1 MDNYLTIARYGMFL
15 ISYPLSIDRV
25 IMFTGIIETTGT
37 LTAIS
42 PTGGDVRL
50 TINAPK
56 LDFSDV
62 KLGDSIASNGI
73 CLTVV
78 ALDGNNY
85 AVDVSRETLSITAL
99 NAWKV
104 GDTLNLEKAMLP
116 TTRFGGHIV
125 AGHVDGVGKI
135 AKIAKDARSVYIE
148 VAIPPELM
156 KYTADKGSITVDGI
170 SLTTNRIKPSEHIV
184 CLNIIPHTADM
195 TNIARHWLVG
205 RSVNIEVDLVARYL
219 ERLIGAKSGGE
230 LPQSNI
236 TEEFLLKSGF
246 GR

>member
-1 MDNYLTIARYGMFL
+1 
-15 ISYPLSIDRV
+15 
-25 IMFTGIIETTGT
+25 MFTGIIETTGT
-37 LTAIS
+37 LSAIT
-42 PTGGDVRL
+42 PIGGDVRL
-50 TINAPK
+50 TISAPD
-56 LDFSDV
+56 LDFCDV

-78 ALDGNNY
+78 AIDGNSY
-85 AVDVSRETLSITAL
+85 AVDVSRETLAISAL
-99 NAWKV
+99 NVWKV

-170 SLTTNRIKPSEHIV
+170 SLTTNRIKPSENIV
-184 CLNIIPHTADM
+184 CLNIIPHTAEM
-195 TNIARHWLVG
+195 TNIARHWTVG
-205 RSVNIEVDLVARYL
+205 RAVNIEVDLVARYL
-219 ERLIGAKSGGE
+219 ERLIGAKTDT
-230 LPQSNI
+230 PQSKI
-236 TEEFLLKSGF
+236 TEELLIKSGF
-246 GR
+246 FK

>member
-1 MDNYLTIARYGMFL
+1 
-15 ISYPLSIDRV
+15 
-25 IMFTGIIETTGT
+25 MFTGIIETTGT
-37 LTAIS
+37 LLAIT

-78 ALDGNNY
+78 QIDGNSY

-99 NAWKV
+99 NVWKV

-135 AKIAKDARSVYIE
+135 AKITKDARSVYIE
-148 VAIPPELM
+148 VAIPSELM

-170 SLTTNRIKPSEHIV
+170 SLTTNRIKPSENIV
-184 CLNIIPHTADM
+184 CLNIIPHTAEM
-195 TNIARHWLVG
+195 TNIARHWTVG

-219 ERLIGAKSGGE
+219 ERLIGAKGTNS
-230 LPQSNI
+230 PQSNI
-236 TEEFLLKSGF
+236 TEELLLRSGF
-246 GR
+246 YK